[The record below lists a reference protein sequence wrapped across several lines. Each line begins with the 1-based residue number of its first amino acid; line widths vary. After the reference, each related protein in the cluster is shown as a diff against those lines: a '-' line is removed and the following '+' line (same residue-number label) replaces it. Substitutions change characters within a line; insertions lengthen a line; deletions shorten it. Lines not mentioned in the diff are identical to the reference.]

1 MFDQTTR
8 TILPVSKESKIFSG
22 HFVYLFK
29 VPTLRLE
36 KDKNASYFQM
46 MRFEIDEV
54 AKASS
59 TTGKEKSKFNLI
71 S

>member
-1 MFDQTTR
+1 M
-8 TILPVSKESKIFSG
+8 IFSG
-22 HFVYLFK
+22 HFVYLFR